1 MKISFGAKSFMKNK
15 AIIGGI
21 LALAVLGLI
30 VFFCFWLGNK
40 IKDRIGRTD
49 DTNANTTVQPPQ
61 PSLPPTTTDQAAQ
74 IFLALGNPSNAVA
87 NTSSPDNYLIVNT
100 AYALSYNSGKGT
112 ANWVSWRI
120 AESDL
125 GTVNRQNNFRP
136 DASLPKIF
144 TRTTPAD
151 YTGSGFDRGHLCPSA
166 DRSSSPEANGLTFLM
181 TNIIPQTGDLNRNVW
196 ENFESYSRGL
206 VKKGKVD
213 LYVVA
218 GVYGVKGKLKNK
230 ITVPTNCWK
239 IIVAV
244 PQGASLSAI
253 NSETH
258 VIAVDMPNV
267 TGIANE
273 DWRKFRT
280 TVRSIEQK
288 TGYNFLSN
296 LPQNLQDSLVTQME
310 N

>member
-1 MKISFGAKSFMKNK
+1 MINK
-15 AIIGGI
+15 PIIGGI
-21 LALAVLGLI
+21 IALAIVGLI
-30 VFFCFWLGNK
+30 AYFCFWFGKKTFDELQQP
-40 IKDRIGRTD
+40 DQ
-49 DTNANTTVQPPQ
+49 TNANTSLEPQ
-61 PSLPPTTTDQAAQ
+61 IILPPTTPEEAARV
-74 IFLALGNPSNAVA
+74 FLSLGNPSNASGSGSA
-87 NTSSPDNYLIVNT
+87 PNRDNYLIVNT

-112 ANWVSWRI
+112 ANWVAWRI
-120 AESDL
+120 AESDF
-125 GTVNRQNNFRP
+125 GMTDRQNNFRP
-136 DASLPKIF
+136 DTSLPQGF
-144 TRTTPAD
+144 TRATPAD

-166 DRSSSPEANGLTFLM
+166 DRLSSPEANSKTFLM

-196 ENFESYSRGL
+196 EEFETYSRGL

-218 GVYGVKGKLKNK
+218 GVYGEKGKLKNK
-230 ITVPTNCWK
+230 VVVPTNCWK

-244 PQGASLSAI
+244 PQGASVSAI
-253 NSETH
+253 NEQTH

-280 TVRSIEQK
+280 TVRSIEQR
-288 TGYNFLSN
+288 TGYNLLSN
-296 LPQNLQDSLVTQME
+296 LPQNLQDALETRME

>member
-1 MKISFGAKSFMKNK
+1 MRNK
-15 AIIGGI
+15 AITGGAI
-21 LALAVLGLI
+21 ALFVLALI

-40 IKDRIGRTD
+40 IKDQIGKTD
-49 DTNANTTVQPPQ
+49 EANANTTVQPP
-61 PSLPPTTTDQAAQ
+61 PSLPPSTPEQAAQ
-74 IFLALGNPSNAVA
+74 IFLAAGNPSNA
-87 NTSSPDNYLIVNT
+87 TSSTSYPDNYLIVNT
-100 AYALSYNSGKGT
+100 AYALSYNSGRGT
-112 ANWVSWRI
+112 ANWVAWRI
-120 AESDL
+120 AESDF
-125 GTVNRQNNFRP
+125 GATDRQNNFRP
-136 DASLPKIF
+136 DASLPKNF
-144 TRTTPAD
+144 TRATPSD

-166 DRSSSPEANGLTFLM
+166 DRSNSPEANSQTFLM
-181 TNIIPQTGDLNRNVW
+181 TNIIPQTGDLNRNPW
-196 ENFESYSRGL
+196 EEFESYSRGL

-218 GVYGVKGKLKNK
+218 GVYGEKGKLKKK

-244 PQGASLSAI
+244 PQGANISAV
-253 NSETH
+253 NADTH

-267 TGIANE
+267 TGIASE

-280 TVRSIEQK
+280 TVRSIEQR

-296 LPQNLQDSLVTQME
+296 LPQNLQDTLETRME

>member
-1 MKISFGAKSFMKNK
+1 MRNK
-15 AIIGGI
+15 AIVGGI
-21 LALAVLGLI
+21 VALAIIVLI
-30 VFFCFWLGNK
+30 VFFCFWLGRK
-40 IKDRIGRTD
+40 INDRIGKTD
-49 DTNANTTVQPPQ
+49 ESNANQTVQTPPA
-61 PSLPPTTTDQAAQ
+61 SLPPATAEQAAQ
-74 IFLALGNPSNAVA
+74 IYLALGNPSNASGSA
-87 NTSSPDNYLIVNT
+87 SSPDNYLIVNT
-100 AYALSYNSGKGT
+100 AYALSYNSSKGT
-112 ANWVSWRI
+112 ANWVAWRI

-125 GTVNRQNNFRP
+125 GTVDRQNNFRP
-136 DASLPKIF
+136 DVSLPKNF
-144 TRTTPAD
+144 TRVTPAD

-166 DRSSSPEANGLTFLM
+166 DRSASPDANSLTFLM
-181 TNIIPQTGDLNRNVW
+181 TNMIPQTGDLNRNVW

-218 GVYGVKGKLKNK
+218 GVYGKKGTLKNK

-244 PQGASLSAI
+244 PQGASPSSI
-253 NSETH
+253 NADTH
-258 VIAVDMPNV
+258 LIAVDMPNV
-267 TGIANE
+267 TGIAGE

-296 LPQNLQDSLVTQME
+296 LPQNLQDALETRME